1 MQTVTVPN
9 GISSTKGHP
18 STRPSLLVPDR
29 RLIQAGAK
37 RGMKPTTLHLEE
49 VRGMVVKQNA
59 AQAPENV
66 ERSFEHLHMDFTG
79 GRVTAKFLS
88 PRGMGEELLV
98 HENAYSQMAQGVL
111 PGRGGSFLLEQ
122 ARLSDAGEK
131 LSTMSWAEFRK
142 GNDKPRLFRTAQMR
156 DADGTVRRMIRSQH
170 SQGYAT
176 YDNVQFVNDLLSNSP
191 ELAQMGVIGFH
202 VMDTGMRLRFVD
214 ADGDL
219 PLRQPVPMV
228 EAWNSEVGRRR
239 VGLLGGM
246 FRLVCTNGMGAW
258 DKKSEFHWRHYG
270 DADRIS
276 GGVKSAIEEI
286 RTSASGV
293 VDLYNKALNVGID
306 DAFAWMM
313 GELEAAG
320 ATTAQRDRA
329 RVALTDPTTTEG
341 GLLASVVDAVT
352 LAAQEESDLFAQA
365 EVEQFGARLLRR
377 GLTAARDG
385 RILVEA

>member
-1 MQTVTVPN
+1 MQTVQSVT
-9 GISSTKGHP
+9 ST
-18 STRPSLLVPDR
+18 STSTTANHSLLVPDR
-29 RLIQAGAK
+29 RLISAGAK
-37 RGMKPTTLHLEE
+37 RGVKPTTLHLEE
-49 VRGMVVKQNA
+49 VRDLLVKQNA
-59 AQAPENV
+59 NQQPENV
-66 ERSFEHLHMDFTG
+66 ERSFDHLHVDFTN
-79 GRVTAKFLS
+79 GRVTAKFIS
-88 PRGMGEELLV
+88 PKGLGEELLI
-98 HENAYSQMAQGVL
+98 HENAYSQMAANVL

-122 ARLSDAGEK
+122 ARLSDAGRK

-156 DADGTVRRMIRSQH
+156 DGDGSVRRMIRSQH

-191 ELAQMGVIGFH
+191 ELAQMSVIGFH

-214 ADGDL
+214 VDGEL

-246 FRLVCTNGMGAW
+246 YRLICTNGMGAW
-258 DKKSEFHWRHYG
+258 DKKSEYHWRHYG

-276 GGVKSAIEEI
+276 GGVRNAIEEI

-313 GELEAAG
+313 QELEDAG
-320 ATTAQRDRA
+320 ATGAQRERA
-329 RVALTDPTTTEG
+329 KVALTDPTTTEG

-365 EVEQFGARLLRR
+365 EVEQYGARLLRR
-377 GLTAARDG
+377 GLMAARDN